1 LQIKNQKVPFS
12 EKNLKETSIRFGIL
26 GCGYIGQKHA
36 KNIAENADCEVVA
49 LCDVEENDWTKSQ
62 NIPFFSNK
70 DDFFQQKNIDVIC
83 VCTPNSFHAEQAV
96 QALLADKHV
105 VIEKPMGLTKS
116 DCEKVISTALNRKK
130 QVFVVMQNRYALTAQ
145 WLKKTVDSGALG
157 KIFLVEINAFWNRD
171 ERYYKGNW
179 HGKKDLDGGTLF
191 TQFSHFI
198 DTIYWV
204 FGNIKNISSR
214 FFNFN
219 HQELIE
225 FEDSGIISF
234 DLEKGGVGVF
244 NYSTSVWDKNMEST
258 LTIIAE
264 NGSLK
269 ISGQYMNELSFC
281 HIKNVEIPIFEQIPS
296 DNHRFIIQNVVDV
309 LQEKNNI
316 ATNALEGMKVVEMIE
331 QIYNCKNQK

>member
-1 LQIKNQKVPFS
+1 LIK
-12 EKNLKETSIRFGIL
+12 FGIL

-36 KNIAENADCEVVA
+36 KFISENADCELVA
-49 LCDVEENDWTKSQ
+49 LCDVAENDWSKSQ
-62 NIPFFSNK
+62 NIPFFSDKNI
-70 DDFFQQKNIDVIC
+70 FFYQKNIDVIC
-83 VCTPNSFHAEQAV
+83 ICTPNSFHAEQAV
-96 QALLADKHV
+96 EALLADKHV

-130 QVFVVMQNRYALTAQ
+130 QVFVVMQNRYAPTAQ
-145 WLKKTVDSGALG
+145 WLKKTVTSGALG

-204 FGNIKNISSR
+204 FGDIKNISSR

-225 FEDSGIISF
+225 FEDTGIINF

-281 HIKNVEIPIFEQIPS
+281 HIKDTPIPVLENNHNE
-296 DNHRFIIQNVVDV
+296 NHRFIIENVVQNLKGESD
-309 LQEKNNI
+309 I

-331 QIYNCKNQK
+331 RIYACNSEK

>member
-1 LQIKNQKVPFS
+1 LPKKLIK
-12 EKNLKETSIRFGIL
+12 FGIL

-36 KNIAENADCEVVA
+36 KNIVENIDCEVVA
-49 LCDVEENDWTKSQ
+49 LCDVVENDWTKSQ

-70 DDFFQQKNIDVIC
+70 NDFFQQKNIDVIC
-83 VCTPNSFHAEQAV
+83 ICTPNSFHAEQAIE
-96 QALLADKHV
+96 AIKSGKHV

-116 DCEKVISTALNRKK
+116 DCEKVIFTALNHQK
-130 QVFVVMQNRYALTAQ
+130 QVFVVMQNRYAQTAQ
-145 WLKKTVDSGALG
+145 WLKKTIDSGAIG
-157 KIFLVEINAFWNRD
+157 KIFMVEINAYWNRD

-198 DTIYWV
+198 DTIYWI
-204 FGNIKNISSR
+204 FGDIKNISSR
-214 FFNFN
+214 FYNFN
-219 HQELIE
+219 HQEIIE
-225 FEDSGIISF
+225 FEDSGFINF
-234 DLEKGGVGVF
+234 DFEKGGVGVF

-258 LTIIAE
+258 LTLIGE

-281 HIKNVEIPIFEQIPS
+281 HIKNVETPIFEPLS
-296 DNHRFIIQNVVDV
+296 TDNHGFIIQNVVEN
-309 LQEKNNI
+309 LKGKSEI

-331 QIYNCKNQK
+331 RIYSCKNQKI

>member
-1 LQIKNQKVPFS
+1 LIK
-12 EKNLKETSIRFGIL
+12 FGLL

-36 KNIAENADCEVVA
+36 KFISGNADCELVA
-49 LCDVEENDWTKSQ
+49 LCDVAENDWSKSQ
-62 NIPFFSNK
+62 NIPFFSDKNI
-70 DDFFQQKNIDVIC
+70 FFNQKNIDVIC
-83 VCTPNSFHAEQAV
+83 ICTPNSFHAEQAV
-96 QALLADKHV
+96 EALLADKHV

-130 QVFVVMQNRYALTAQ
+130 QVFVVMQNRYAPTAQ
-145 WLKKTVDSGALG
+145 WLKKTVASGALG

-204 FGNIKNISSR
+204 FGDIKNISSR

-225 FEDSGIISF
+225 FEDSGIINF

-281 HIKNVEIPIFEQIPS
+281 HIKNTPIPVLENNQNE
-296 DNHRFIIQNVVDV
+296 NHRFIIENVVQNLKGESD
-309 LQEKNNI
+309 I

-331 QIYNCKNQK
+331 RIYACNSEK